1 MLVGN
6 GHGSGGK
13 GKHWRPDGHWNHCTL
28 SWWEQWFPHA
38 QPDIPWE
45 GLEAGLYVWVLQG

>member
-13 GKHWRPDGHWNHCTL
+13 GKHWRPDGHWNCCTL

-38 QPDIPWE
+38 QPDIPWQ